1 MLNFLRPLGLSL
13 SLAMAL
19 LAGCGGGGGAAPTA
33 GATSSNAGLTAMGGS
48 LTTAAGVVIDGLD
61 AGFYGLPKG
70 EVVTLVQFEA
80 PQALASGR
88 HPTPACSSGN
98 LVTST
103 TGDNTHI
110 RYNSCVIDGSTL
122 NGTITVEGPFAFV
135 ANGTWTSTFA
145 GFTVNTTD
153 DTGKAIRLAY
163 SGKQVFKDLTWSG
176 TGPTAQATGGKATLV
191 DVAVDIN
198 SGAGNMTFNNLL
210 IDFSYTASPEETR
223 IRMTGGFGYTLNLA
237 DFGITVPAGVP
248 GTLVVNFTAST
259 PEQLIFTATSERGRL
274 VLDSQLYDLEFN
286 FTAGTGSI
294 TVNGITTSFPLGA

>member
-1 MLNFLRPLGLSL
+1 
-13 SLAMAL
+13 MA
-19 LAGCGGGGGAAPTA
+19 
-33 GATSSNAGLTAMGGS
+33 
-48 LTTAAGVVIDGLD
+48 LD
-61 AGFYGLPKG
+61 AGFYGVPKPA
-70 EVVTLVQFEA
+70 LVAPTQFEL
-80 PQALASGR
+80 PQAPAGGR
-88 HPTPACSSGN
+88 HPVPTCSN
-98 LVTST
+98 TST
-103 TGDNTHI
+103 GSLTTSANGEITNI
-110 RYNSCVIDGSTL
+110 RYNNCVIDGSTL
-122 NGTITVEGPFAFV
+122 NGTITVVGSLTYGPSE
-135 ANGTWTSTFA
+135 TWTSTFA

-153 DTGKAIRLAY
+153 DSGNAVRLAY
-163 SGKQVFKDLTWSG
+163 SGMQIFKDLTWSG
-176 TGPTAQATGGKATLV
+176 TGPIAQATGGKVTLV